1 METLVKTVD
10 VVYFSPTDTSKKVA
24 LALAEGTGAT
34 EIREFDLTTD
44 EGSSPWPCKADLV
57 ILTAPVYA
65 GRVAPHALQ
74 RFRRLQAQ
82 DVPAVI
88 AVVYGNRDYD
98 DALIEL
104 RDEAEKLHF
113 KVIAA
118 GAFIGEHSFSRPQM
132 PVAEGRPDASD
143 LQKARDLGQKAV
155 QKLEKGVPED
165 SLWVKGN
172 VPYRAVKEQPPVA
185 PVCLEGCTLCGKC
198 VAVCP
203 VHAISKSPE
212 GKIETDAAKCTLCCA
227 CVKECPFG
235 QRVFDTPFTKF
246 LYENFRER
254 REPEFF
260 L

>member
-1 METLVKTVD
+1 MKTVD

-24 LALAEGTGAT
+24 LALAEGTGAK
-34 EIREFDLTTD
+34 EIRNFDLTTD
-44 EGSSPWPCKADLV
+44 DGVSPLPCEADLV
-57 ILTAPVYA
+57 ILAAPVYA

-74 RFRRLQAQ
+74 RYRRLQAQ
-82 DVPAVI
+82 NVPAVI

-113 KVIAA
+113 KVIAV

-155 QKLEKGVPED
+155 QKLEKGVSED
-165 SLWVKGN
+165 CLWVKGN

-227 CVKECPFG
+227 CVKKCPFG

>member
-24 LALAEGTGAT
+24 LALAEGTGAK

-44 EGSSPWPCKADLV
+44 EGTSPWPCKADLV
-57 ILTAPVYA
+57 ILAAPVYA

-74 RFRRLQAQ
+74 RYRRLQAQ
-82 DVPAVI
+82 NVPAVI

-155 QKLEKGVPED
+155 QKLEQGVSED

-212 GKIETDAAKCTLCCA
+212 GKIETDAVKCTLCCA
-227 CVKECPFG
+227 CVKKCPFG
-235 QRVFDTPFTKF
+235 QRVFNTPFTKF

-254 REPEFF
+254 REPECF